1 MKQTTKKSRPPQTEI
16 GHEVRSIQKE
26 VSEST
31 EKMRAYV
38 SERQQNTMVRIS
50 VTVGS
55 VTLLLAVSPLL
66 IKAIT
71 WNINS
76 FKKLKQA
83 WSE

>member
-1 MKQTTKKSRPPQTEI
+1 MKQRTKKPRPQQPEMRREI
-16 GHEVRSIQKE
+16 ESIKKD

-31 EKMRAYV
+31 KKMRAYV